1 MELKDFLNSI
11 NHDKKPLLDKDEKA
25 QKIYPAFIVNKCLS
39 YFPDTIFH
47 SNEMNCHPWL
57 DSKTQFDFYRMAVRK
72 KKRFSHWIKKETE
85 ENILVI
91 KEVFGYTDSKA
102 KEVLNILSVEDIQ
115 KLKSYLQKGGVVNKQ

>member
-1 MELKDFLNSI
+1 
-11 NHDKKPLLDKDEKA
+11 
-25 QKIYPAFIVNKCLS
+25 
-39 YFPDTIFH
+39 
-47 SNEMNCHPWL
+47 
-57 DSKTQFDFYRMAVRK
+57 MAVRK

-115 KLKSYLQKGGVVNKQ
+115 KLKAYLQKGGVVNKQ